1 MKTQLPSLITS
12 DAQAGMALACELAER
27 MQTHHEQAAR
37 LVERPGGMNYLIAP
51 KMSVEAVSCVLFY
64 AIAAANNGWA
74 QGERELGTHLPDF
87 HGLTNT
93 GGSSPG

>member
-12 DAQAGMALACELAER
+12 DAQAGMALACELAEQ

-51 KMSVEAVSCVLFY
+51 KMSVEACQLRPFLRDCR
-64 AIAAANNGWA
+64 GK
-74 QGERELGTHLPDF
+74 QRLGPKREGAD
-87 HGLTNT
+87 
-93 GGSSPG
+93 SSP

>member
-12 DAQAGMALACELAER
+12 DAQAGMALACELAEQ

-74 QGERELGTHLPDF
+74 QRERGPTHLPDF

>member
-12 DAQAGMALACELAER
+12 DAQAGMALACELAEQL
-27 MQTHHEQAAR
+27 QTHHEQAAKSA
-37 LVERPGGMNYLIAP
+37 ERPGGMNYLIAP

-74 QGERELGTHLPDF
+74 HAG
-87 HGLTNT
+87 
-93 GGSSPG
+93 